1 MRYLVN
7 TGAEAEKVRERCVVP
22 LPALNE
28 LDLIRGGG
36 GRVLLPPSR
45 GQAQIS
51 ARLTEICPRYF
62 EFTVRA
68 GAGAERVWE
77 RRVR

>member
-7 TGAEAEKVRERCVVP
+7 TNADAERVRERCVVP
-22 LPALNE
+22 LPGLNS
-28 LDLIRGGG
+28 LDFIRGGG

-51 ARLTEICPRYF
+51 AIFPEICPRYF

-68 GAGAERVWE
+68 GAGAERA
-77 RRVR
+77 

>member
-22 LPALNE
+22 LPGLNS
-28 LDLIRGGG
+28 LDFIRGGG
-36 GRVLLPPSR
+36 GWELLPPSL

-51 ARLTEICPRYF
+51 AIFPEICPRYF